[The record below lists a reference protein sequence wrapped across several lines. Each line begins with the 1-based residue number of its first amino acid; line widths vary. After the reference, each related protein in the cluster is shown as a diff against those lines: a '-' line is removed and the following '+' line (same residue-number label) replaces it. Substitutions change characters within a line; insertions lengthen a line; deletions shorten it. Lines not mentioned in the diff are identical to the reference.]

1 MFQLEQVYQRSQ
13 NSLMSRAIEKADIE
27 NATAELGRRAEE
39 LRLHNLPKMLQA
51 ELALKFAEIETQKSA
66 AGLNYQQIKKVKAD
80 TAKSWLEAYGFK
92 ISNDTAERLS
102 DFTVGSAAMDFLAP
116 YEDYYGVNRHYNR
129 VGKVIGGIGTLFG
142 VGAGLLLN
150 RARKGLPKLQVG
162 NTRQTGEYEFTST
175 YK

>member
-102 DFTVGSAAMDFLAP
+102 DFTVGSAASDFLNRDIE
-116 YEDYYGVNRHYNR
+116 YEHNKFENKFWHSILG
-129 VGKVIGGIGTLFG
+129 
-142 VGAGLLLN
+142 
-150 RARKGLPKLQVG
+150 KGLYG
-162 NTRQTGEYEFTST
+162 WRQYWQSMPIPFVNMST
-175 YK
+175 NQISNKK